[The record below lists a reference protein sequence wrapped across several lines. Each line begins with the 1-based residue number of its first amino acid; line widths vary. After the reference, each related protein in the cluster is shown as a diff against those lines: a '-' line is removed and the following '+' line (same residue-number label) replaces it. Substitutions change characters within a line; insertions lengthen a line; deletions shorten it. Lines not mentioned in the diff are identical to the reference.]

1 MTPYQLKNYL
11 LFSSIEMVIDVSMMA
26 NASTRSAT
34 LTNIKSKIALVH
46 SLRIG
51 TMVVEA
57 APALEAVLK
66 ADPETVLQTEA
77 EVALDLVPPI
87 IASIDAVTPHPAYA
101 RILLFP
107 SRTSHNV
114 PTKPPLT
121 AMMKMILTQLEV
133 HTTRTWA
140 VPSFSVSQKN
150 RR

>member
-1 MTPYQLKNYL
+1 MET
-11 LFSSIEMVIDVSMMA
+11 DASMMA

-34 LTNIKSKIALVH
+34 LTSIKSKIALVH

-57 APALEAVLK
+57 APALEAALK
-66 ADPETVLQTEA
+66 AEPETVLPTEA
-77 EVALDLVPPI
+77 EVALDLVLLITAPI
-87 IASIDAVTPHPAYA
+87 DDVTPHPVYA
-101 RILLFP
+101 KILLFP
-107 SRTSHNV
+107 SRTSQNV

-133 HTTRTWA
+133 HTIRTWV